1 MSMVVLGDIG
11 DTGGIIFIFFILIW
25 LQFSVEL
32 VLTEE
37 LCINIDFLL
46 ALLFFFF
53 KHSSNPMKQS
63 SHCNIFS
70 IFSHCPEEEKKLF
83 FQRNGKIF

>member
-11 DTGGIIFIFFILIW
+11 DTGGIIFIFFILVW

-53 KHSSNPMKQS
+53 
-63 SHCNIFS
+63 
-70 IFSHCPEEEKKLF
+70 
-83 FQRNGKIF
+83 